1 MTIPAD
7 PTTGDK
13 TDRNDYF
20 ATLLGLLYKCLNLS
34 DDKLRKP
41 SDLAKSLVYVSIVLS
56 VIVPSVCFAIFV
68 YPTMTTYA
76 ASKAQVVSVPLLE
89 QQVAHLKKLHRNSH
103 AALTELEA
111 DSLLTALRNIGDAQ
125 QSPIELHRLAHDHK
139 LTIVATDTLNESEVP
154 PQFADYFTTT
164 RFSWHFKGHFFNY
177 LTFKKALWEQHPLI
191 HMEREHLSARD
202 DLKLD
207 IIVDINL
214 YQPKALVL

>member
-1 MTIPAD
+1 MT
-7 PTTGDK
+7 T
-13 TDRNDYF
+13 
-20 ATLLGLLYKCLNLS
+20 S

-41 SDLAKSLVYVSIVLS
+41 SDLSKSLVYISIVLS
-56 VIVPSVCFAIFV
+56 VIVPSVCFALFV

-89 QQVAHLKKLHRNSH
+89 QQVARLKKLYRNSH

-111 DSLLTALRNIGDAQ
+111 DTLLIALHNIGGAQ

-139 LTIVATDTLNESEVP
+139 LTIVATDTLNDPEVRL
-154 PQFADYFTTT
+154 QFADYFTVT
-164 RFSWHFKGHFFNY
+164 RFSWHLKGHFFNY
-177 LTFKKALWEQHPLI
+177 LTFKKALWQQHPLI
-191 HMEREHLSARD
+191 HMEREHLSVRD
-202 DLKLD
+202 ALKLD